1 MVPFFHLAMNSSV
14 VNPFDA
20 VTPSGL
26 FPALLLVIAVICAP
40 ARAEFLDTFDQ
51 SVVKDPTGING
62 WNFFVGDGTPTMD
75 FTSANGIA
83 TIHVDATTD
92 RRGIWWAIIKRQ
104 ISSSIDLAKLA
115 APNTE
120 LRVEARIRSSHAPRR
135 VNLSVNTQHTTDFHG
150 DLMEF
155 DVGKAHDWQ
164 TISFTTHSFDGR
176 VGDQLN
182 AQLALMDWGL
192 GKYDVDV
199 DYFKVELVDPAT
211 AGPDLGVP
219 IPYRPEIASPTSFKQ
234 SIPAIAVATVDRRE
248 PNANFADWSAVES
261 SGPIPIAT
269 VNGTQY
275 VILRWDLSAFAGKK
289 AVGSGLLE
297 LKTHSVQRPATR
309 RKDFGMMRVV
319 EILGG
324 DPHWSASNVTYD
336 SLLQGRAY
344 EDVFNTQMIIDV
356 DVTDE
361 RNGST
366 LITLSRPALQ
376 RLLDQRTKGIVLIPL
391 GSINAAF
398 FTGSDTAQASRLLF
412 NLEP

>member
-1 MVPFFHLAMNSSV
+1 MNSSV
-14 VNPFDA
+14 FKNFITA
-20 VTPSGL
+20 ALCRGL
-26 FPALLLVIAVICAP
+26 LTLFVLGAAGSS
-40 ARAEFLDTFDQ
+40 ARAAFLDSFDGPI
-51 SVVKDPTGING
+51 VKDPTGIKS
-62 WNFFVGDGTPTMD
+62 WNFFAGDGTPTME

-115 APNTE
+115 APDTE

-155 DVGKAHDWQ
+155 DLGEAHVWQ
-164 TISFTTHSFDGR
+164 TISFTTHNFDGR

-211 AGPDLGVP
+211 AGPDKGVP
-219 IPYRPEIASPTSFKQ
+219 IPYRPEIASPASFKQ
-234 SIPAIAVATVDRRE
+234 SIPAAAVATIDRRE
-248 PNANFADWSAVES
+248 PDANLADWSAIES
-261 SGPIPIAT
+261 SGPVPIAT

-289 AVGSGLLE
+289 ASGSGLLE
-297 LKTHSVQRPATR
+297 LKTHSVQRAATR

-324 DPHWSASNVTYD
+324 DPQWSARSVTYE
-336 SLLQGRAY
+336 SLLQGHAY

-356 DVTDE
+356 DVTEE

-398 FTGSDTAQASRLLF
+398 LTGSDPAQAPRLLF
-412 NLEP
+412 NVEP